1 MEVTFNRHSSTA
13 TVVARRAH
21 VAMAAPVRNPVVM
34 VVSRSPTSVVTLV
47 VSPVVA
53 DLAADSA
60 ATERESTLLHGVN
73 SSVNLL
79 QFFDA

>member
-1 MEVTFNRHSSTA
+1 MAVTFNRHSSTA

-34 VVSRSPTSVVTLV
+34 AVSRSPTSVVTL
-47 VSPVVA
+47 VVA

-79 QFFDA
+79 QFFDG